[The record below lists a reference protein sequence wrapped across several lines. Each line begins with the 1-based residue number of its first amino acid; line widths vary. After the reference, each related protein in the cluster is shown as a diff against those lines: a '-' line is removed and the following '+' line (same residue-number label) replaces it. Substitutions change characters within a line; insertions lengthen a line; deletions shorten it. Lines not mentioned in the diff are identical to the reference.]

1 MPQLSFERNEA
12 MIGLWVF
19 AAAAALVSFA
29 ADPGKTRRACR
40 IGLRMFVGIC
50 PFLLAVLALVSL
62 VMAALTPETLRAV
75 LGGRGVGPFFAA
87 LGIGSVALI
96 PGFVAFPLASVLR
109 HYGASNATLAAF
121 ITSLLMV
128 GVLTL
133 PVEARYF
140 GWRTSILRNVL
151 ALGGSIVVAGVMA
164 LVLG

>member
-1 MPQLSFERNEA
+1 

-19 AAAAALVSFA
+19 AGAAALVSLA
-29 ADPGKTRRACR
+29 VDREKTRRAFR
-40 IGLRMFVGIC
+40 IGLRMFAGIA
-50 PFLLAVLALVSL
+50 PFLLAVLAFVSL
-62 VMAALTPETLRAV
+62 VMAALTAETLRAV
-75 LGGRGVGPFFAA
+75 LGGRGIGPFFAA

-109 HYGASNATLAAF
+109 HYGAANATLAAF

-133 PVEARYF
+133 PVEAKYF
-140 GWRTSILRNVL
+140 GWRVSLLRNAL
-151 ALGGSIVVAGVMA
+151 ALGGAIVVAGVMA